1 MGMHSKQ
8 ESKTE
13 ASAYLSSKYLQCR
26 QVCPCFIMEQEKPHP
41 CGNWTRLAGQES
53 SANLRTMSYRIQSD
67 DVLPA
72 ANAALLLLWSME
84 RGDFKHGLGPEAASL
99 ICSLK
104 CHEKINAHALKAFA
118 VASEYSF
125 FSFGFFVVLHD
136 CMFAFLFNRHS
147 SSADG
152 FRNFL
157 PDSCRIDHLFVKNFL
172 FFFI

>member
-13 ASAYLSSKYLQCR
+13 ASAYLSSKYLQCW

-41 CGNWTRLAGQES
+41 CGNWARLAGQES
-53 SANLRTMSYRIQSD
+53 SANLRTMSNRIQSD

-104 CHEKINAHALKAFA
+104 CHEKINAHALKTLQWPLNIPSFLWFLCC
-118 VASEYSF
+118 VAWLHVC
-125 FSFGFFVVLHD
+125 FSVQPP
-136 CMFAFLFNRHS
+136 FLKR
-147 SSADG
+147 
-152 FRNFL
+152 RW
-157 PDSCRIDHLFVKNFL
+157 I
-172 FFFI
+172 